1 MKNEE
6 LVKLSFNYP
15 EGQSRTVRVFVPEHE
30 DGETLPVI
38 YMTDGQNL
46 FDEESSSFGSWHT
59 REAAEG
65 LAPSPSR

>member
-46 FDEESSSFGSWHT
+46 FDDHPAS
-59 REAAEG
+59 AAG
-65 LAPSPSR
+65 IRARLWRLSGK